1 MDLVFSLTFFF
12 LQGLLPYHL
21 QAVRYTPL
29 RGSLM
34 KMIAKERQ
42 DYGVMEDDINGSSHS
57 PLSIIPHALTVDIE
71 EKSSSNN
78 SSYDKALVLVSNIFI
93 HPWQLDIE
101 STRQGVV
108 RALLLKIKRTRN
120 LNQSRK
126 DIVPRNTRLLFWRV
140 LRQFLASTAGGLGII
155 VSFFFVY
162 PCLSSLRLPV
172 PLFFHHTCSLLILC
186 TVTV

>member
-1 MDLVFSLTFFF
+1 
-12 LQGLLPYHL
+12 
-21 QAVRYTPL
+21 
-29 RGSLM
+29 M

-57 PLSIIPHALTVDIE
+57 PLSIIPHALAVDIE

-78 SSYDKALVLVSNIFI
+78 SSYDKALVLVSNIFII

-126 DIVPRNTRLLFWRV
+126 DIVPRNTRLLF
-140 LRQFLASTAGGLGII
+140 
-155 VSFFFVY
+155 
-162 PCLSSLRLPV
+162 
-172 PLFFHHTCSLLILC
+172 
-186 TVTV
+186 